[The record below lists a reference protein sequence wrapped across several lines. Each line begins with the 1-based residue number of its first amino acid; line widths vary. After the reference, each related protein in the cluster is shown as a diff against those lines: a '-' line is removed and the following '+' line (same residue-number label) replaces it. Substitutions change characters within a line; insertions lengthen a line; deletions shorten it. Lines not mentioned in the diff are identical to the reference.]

1 MEVEKE
7 VCVTQALVQAHR
19 PAGSRLASKCSYIRG
34 YPLPSESLTHPCI
47 PSGAHWLP
55 LASSPHLSCSVSL
68 GVSEASSGELGS
80 VGALPSAVFSPLRQ
94 HTWTHHDAFL

>member
-1 MEVEKE
+1 MEKE

-19 PAGSRLASKCSYIRG
+19 PALVSVWLPSAHTSEG
-34 YPLPSESLTHPCI
+34 YPLLKSPSPHPCI